1 MIDSLMSSSAT
12 IPIITLGGGGH
23 ALTLVESAHAVHR
36 PVLGF
41 YDDNPAAAL
50 ATKAG
55 LRCIGSLAD
64 GLAALVG
71 AQQSWIARGG
81 AAHPTPGQSHGHP
94 TLEQLGYGG
103 FASAGHLALPPHQ
116 FILAMG
122 DLGARTMTLARA
134 AAAGVP
140 IDSPLWGI
148 IAHPSASIAATAK
161 IEPGVSVGPLAIVQA
176 FARVRAH
183 AIINSGAIVEHD
195 CDIARN
201 CHVAPG
207 SVLGGSVRVG
217 DAHAGP
223 EGGVLIGL
231 GSRVLPNLSIG
242 AGSVVGAGA
251 VVVEHVGKACRVVG
265 VPARG
270 RGGGETERRRDGE
283 TE

>member
-1 MIDSLMSSSAT
+1 MSSFAA
-12 IPIITLGGGGH
+12 IPVLTLGGGGH
-23 ALTLVESAHAVHR
+23 ALTLVESAHAAHR

-41 YDDNPAAAL
+41 YDDNPVAPLAA
-50 ATKAG
+50 KAG
-55 LRCIGSLAD
+55 VRCMGSLAD
-64 GLAALVG
+64 GLAAL
-71 AQQSWIARGG
+71 ARAHQSWIARGG
-81 AAHPTPGQSHGHP
+81 ATHPAQAPGHA

-103 FASAGHLALPPHQ
+103 FTSAGQFALPPQQ

-122 DLGARTMTLARA
+122 DLATRAATLARA
-134 AAAGVP
+134 ASAGVA

-148 IAHPSASIAATAK
+148 IAHPSASIAASAR

-195 CDIARN
+195 CDIAQN
-201 CHVAPG
+201 CHLAPG

-217 DAHAGP
+217 DAQAGP
-223 EGGVLIGL
+223 DAGVLVGL

-251 VVVEHVGKACRVVG
+251 VVVEDVGASSRAVG
-265 VPARG
+265 VPARV
-270 RGGGETERRRDGE
+270 RGMGDGETERRRDGE